1 VQLFYSTNI
10 FDGRIE
16 LSKTESHHCL
26 KVLRKSI
33 NDIVM
38 VIDGVGNLYTT
49 KLIDL
54 NPKKTMLEI
63 TATQRDYGK
72 RENYLHI
79 AITPTKSMDRLEWF
93 IEKVVE
99 IGIDEVTLIQCK
111 NSERTKIKIERCEKI
126 IMAATKQSLK
136 AFLPTLNPFVKFD
149 QFINENHF
157 EVAKSIGYLGSEKSI
172 FLSDYH
178 ENKQSHLVCIGPE
191 GDFSSTEVQMA
202 INNGFQCISL
212 GNSRLRTETAGVVAA
227 TLINL

>member
-1 VQLFYSTNI
+1 MQLFYSTNI